1 MDDILIEARVGAVA
15 TLTMNRPAAMNALSR
30 ALRARL
36 AERIGALGR
45 DGETRAIV
53 LTGAGTRA
61 FTAGLD
67 LKELGADRD
76 ALSAPATAETDP
88 AMALAACPIPAIAA
102 VNGAAITGGFELA
115 LACDLLIAGASA
127 RFADTHARVG
137 VMPGWGLSQRLS
149 RIVGPARAK
158 DMSLTGRFIDAETA
172 AAWGLVSRVVPDD
185 RLAAEAAEAAAA
197 IAAADPAVV
206 AGLKRTIDDGYALPF
221 ADAMKLEAERAADW
235 NGATDPA
242 AIEGRRRS
250 VVDAGRAAR

>member
-45 DGETRAIV
+45 DRETRAIV

-88 AMALAACPIPAIAA
+88 SMALAACPIPVIAA

-221 ADAMKLEAERAADW
+221 ADAMKLEAERAAAW